1 MNITSDAKYIR
12 VPNNTNGICK
22 QLFIYIE
29 GVLEKILFITPDNK
43 EGYTY
48 YPLYNYK
55 DQKITIQTSDD
66 SLLDELAIIV

>member
-29 GVLEKILFITPDNK
+29 GGLEKILSLTPDNK

-48 YPLYNYK
+48 YPLYKYK
-55 DQKITIQTSDD
+55 NQKISIQSSDD
-66 SLLDELAIIV
+66 SLLEELAIIV

>member
-43 EGYTY
+43 E
-48 YPLYNYK
+48 
-55 DQKITIQTSDD
+55 
-66 SLLDELAIIV
+66 